1 MLNTKI
7 WRSLLFTPANSWKML
22 NNSLSQMQDGVII
35 DLEDACPVSEKETGR
50 IFARDII
57 PMLKAKGIDVIVR
70 INSFSTG
77 TTEDDLKIVITEG
90 IDGVML
96 PKSEKKGDII
106 QLAELLD
113 EVENVREIKKRTAIL
128 PLIESP
134 QGVINTYDIGIA
146 SDRIAALA
154 FGAGDFMREL
164 GEGFTIAKLTP
175 DEYFP
180 VLLYPRSIIA
190 TAACAIG
197 IPAIDTPY
205 FGSLI
210 DIEGLEQETSKA
222 KLLGFKGKM
231 ITHPRH
237 IETVN
242 RLFSPSPEDIN
253 FSQRMVDAY
262 KEAEAKGK
270 GASVLDG
277 KMIDLAMYKMGK
289 EMIAKAEGI
298 TEKEKL
304 KGASN

>member
-1 MLNTKI
+1 MLNTRI
-7 WRSLLFTPANSWKML
+7 WRSLLFIPANSWKML
-22 NNSLSQMQDGVII
+22 NKSLSQVQDGVII
-35 DLEDACPVSEKETGR
+35 DLEDACPVSERETGR

-57 PMLKAKGIDVIVR
+57 QMLKAKGIDTIVR
-70 INSFSTG
+70 VNSLSTG
-77 TTEDDLKIVITEG
+77 ATADDLKIVITEG

-96 PKSEKKGDII
+96 PKSETKGDII
-106 QLAELLD
+106 QLAEILD
-113 EVENVREIKKRTAIL
+113 EVENAREIKKRTAIL

-134 QGVINTYDIGIA
+134 QGVINAYDIGIA
-146 SDRIAALA
+146 SDRIVALA

-180 VLLYPRSIIA
+180 VLLYPRSVIA
-190 TAACAIG
+190 TTACAIG

-210 DIEGLEQETSKA
+210 DIEGLERETSKA

-298 TEKEKL
+298 AEKEKL
-304 KGASN
+304 RGDE